1 VRGLLNAVPVTVIM
15 AVAVGVAVLTVIVSV
30 WLIRRIVPST
40 RDGFHAEIS
49 APMLGVVAALFGL
62 ILAFVIIIAYQN
74 FIEANANVSEE
85 ADALASIVRD
95 SAAFPQPGRAN
106 VRAAVGDYARAVV
119 NDEWPQMRDGHDS
132 ELAKGSLDQIFAAF
146 RTVRPD
152 STMSNGFYDDA
163 VRKLDTALDARRDRI
178 ETATGGLPRD
188 ITILIIFS
196 SLVIIG
202 YAILVGSPNY
212 WFHVLGPLAIA
223 VVVTVSLIV
232 LLDLTYP
239 FSGDVSLKPTDFE
252 NGALAQFFVS
262 GHH

>member
-1 VRGLLNAVPVTVIM
+1 
-15 AVAVGVAVLTVIVSV
+15 
-30 WLIRRIVPST
+30 
-40 RDGFHAEIS
+40 
-49 APMLGVVAALFGL
+49 
-62 ILAFVIIIAYQN
+62 
-74 FIEANANVSEE
+74 
-85 ADALASIVRD
+85 
-95 SAAFPQPGRAN
+95 
-106 VRAAVGDYARAVV
+106 
-119 NDEWPQMRDGHDS
+119 MRNGHDS

-196 SLVIIG
+196 SLVIVA

-239 FSGDVSLKPTDFE
+239 FSGDVSLKPTDFQ
-252 NGALAQFFVS
+252 NGALAQFFVPTS
-262 GHH
+262 HH